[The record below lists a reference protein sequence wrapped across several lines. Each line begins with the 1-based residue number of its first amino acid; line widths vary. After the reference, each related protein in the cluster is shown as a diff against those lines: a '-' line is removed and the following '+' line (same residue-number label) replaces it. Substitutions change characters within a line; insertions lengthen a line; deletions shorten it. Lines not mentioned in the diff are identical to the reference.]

1 MDTITGG
8 RGRIMP
14 HMPIKLIIIA
24 LLGLILASLF
34 SALFFMYKDPRG
46 SRRTA
51 KALTVRIV
59 LSIVLFLFL
68 MAAFYFGLIPGMRP
82 Q

>member
-1 MDTITGG
+1 MLVKIVVIGF
-8 RGRIMP
+8 
-14 HMPIKLIIIA
+14 LV
-24 LLGLILASLF
+24 LILASLF
-34 SALFFMYKDPRG
+34 SALVFMYKDRG
-46 SRRTA
+46 NSRRTA

-59 LSIVLFLFL
+59 LSLALFLFL